1 MNNNTSTP
9 TDAITKIENQ
19 RLNFVQTIGT
29 IKLILIPIAVFI
41 LYSLLNKSGFMVLF
55 TLIASFIIFFV
66 ILTSKHNNFC
76 KNFKTNLTPAIVR
89 EVYPDCEYKPFE
101 FIDKSI
107 FDQSMFFSRDH
118 NRYSGED
125 LIAFRDFGNLHLSEL
140 SASKEETTSDM
151 DGKTRTTTTN
161 YFKGLFGWASFPF
174 VFSGTTVLYDKKC
187 FYRNYS
193 NDKNAQ
199 RVKLESPRFME
210 IFDVYS
216 DDQIGSRLAL
226 QTDIMNN
233 LLYLKEKIKSE
244 INFSFIGNKIYF
256 AIVYDNFLEPNWKL
270 SVIDQVQNA
279 KIKSDLQLIK
289 HTIDT
294 FKLYQN
300 N

>member
-1 MNNNTSTP
+1 MNKNTPTP
-9 TDAITKIENQ
+9 TDAITQIEVQ
-19 RLNFVQTIGT
+19 RLNFVQTVGT

-41 LYSLLNKSGFMVLF
+41 LYSLLNKSGFIVLF
-55 TLIASFIIFFV
+55 TLLTSFIVFFI
-66 ILTSKHNNFC
+66 ILSTKYNNFC
-76 KNFKTNLTPAIVR
+76 KNFKTNITPAIVQ
-89 EVYPDCEYKPFE
+89 EVYPDCEYKPFDY
-101 FIDKSI
+101 IDKVT
-107 FDQSMFFSRDH
+107 FDQSMFFPRDH

-125 LIAFRDFGNLHLSEL
+125 LITFTDFGNLHLSEL
-140 SASKEETTSDM
+140 IVSKEETTRDM

-161 YFKGLFGWASFPF
+161 YFKGLFGYASFPF

-187 FYRNYS
+187 FYRNYNS
-193 NDKNAQ
+193 HKNAE

-244 INFSFIGNKIYF
+244 INFSFIGNKIYL

-279 KIKSDLQLIK
+279 KIKTDLQLIK

-300 N
+300 K